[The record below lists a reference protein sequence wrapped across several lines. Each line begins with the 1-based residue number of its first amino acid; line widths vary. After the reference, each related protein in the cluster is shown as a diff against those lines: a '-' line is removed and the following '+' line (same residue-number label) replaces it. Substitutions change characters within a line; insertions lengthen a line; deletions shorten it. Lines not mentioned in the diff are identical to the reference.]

1 MKTNGLDFVAP
12 PTLCFNVY
20 ITNFSTFGSY
30 DCYPNF
36 PSFHFNKD
44 IASLFSDSLEIE
56 FLNFFYILLLV
67 EVSIIDLAHYLDSLV
82 V

>member
-56 FLNFFYILLLV
+56 FLNFFLY
-67 EVSIIDLAHYLDSLV
+67 SASG
-82 V
+82 